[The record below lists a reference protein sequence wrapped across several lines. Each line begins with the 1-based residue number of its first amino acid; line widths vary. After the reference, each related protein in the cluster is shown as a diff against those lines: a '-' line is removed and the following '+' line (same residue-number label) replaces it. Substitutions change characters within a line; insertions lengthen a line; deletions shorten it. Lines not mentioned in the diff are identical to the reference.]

1 MFIEQSK
8 RRDQQAESKETS
20 IKVVHYWS
28 LCLSA
33 TLNYKCAHSYQELMV
48 HVAMNINTDSG
59 LVNWM
64 ERVTDEA
71 YYNRST
77 HIYYPLL

>member
-8 RRDQQAESKETS
+8 RRDQQAESTETS

-33 TLNYKCAHSYQELMV
+33 TLNCKCAHSYQ
-48 HVAMNINTDSG
+48 
-59 LVNWM
+59 
-64 ERVTDEA
+64 
-71 YYNRST
+71 
-77 HIYYPLL
+77 